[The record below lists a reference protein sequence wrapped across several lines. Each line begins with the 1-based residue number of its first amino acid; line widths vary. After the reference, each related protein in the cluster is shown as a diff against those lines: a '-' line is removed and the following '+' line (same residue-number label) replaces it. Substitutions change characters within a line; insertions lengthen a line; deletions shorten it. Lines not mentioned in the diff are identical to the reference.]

1 MHPLVFIS
9 LRNGLISG
17 LLGFCL
23 LLALFYMGK
32 HPFLFPIY
40 FDFRSVLLTVFM
52 VLTLKEYREDHQQG
66 ILYFWQG
73 MIGTF
78 LVTLTFA
85 VSASLLIAVF
95 SRLQPAFVS
104 EFIRLATEQLQAV
117 APEVIERW
125 GKEVHE
131 ANLASLPGTTGATL
145 ASDYFVKSFI
155 ISFFLSIIISVILRR
170 QPKNQL

>member
-1 MHPLVFIS
+1 MPLVFIS
-9 LRNGLISG
+9 VRNGLISG
-17 LLGFCL
+17 VLGFCFII
-23 LLALFYMGK
+23 ALFYMGK

-52 VLTLKEYREDHQQG
+52 VLALKEYREDYQQG

-73 MIGTF
+73 LISTF
-78 LVTLTFA
+78 LLTLTFA
-85 VSASLLIAVF
+85 ISASLLIAIF
-95 SRLQPAFVS
+95 SSIEPEFVS
-104 EFIRLATEQLQAV
+104 EFIRLAREQLNAV

-125 GKEVHE
+125 GKGVHE
-131 ANLASLPGTTGATL
+131 ANLAALPGTTGATL

-170 QPKNQL
+170 QPKN